1 MAFVFYNDTPLRMH
15 APGSIHDLSETHI
28 HGEPTMWHCV
38 KAHENDRRGW
48 LRQVPV
54 SPTLR
59 THRIAH
65 AGVMVTSAPYR
76 VVRMNQSG
84 VYFLASLEGEGRIL
98 VDGRWKKCG
107 PRTAVVLPPFVVNA
121 FHAVEGVDWKFCWVR
136 YEKQEPGQRPLISS
150 SAPQMATYD
159 GTPIWSAIQ
168 GLVAEAERDAQP
180 SAMFHWTELIQGY
193 VERFVQPWQ
202 QDDRL
207 SRLREKVAADVGHDW
222 TLDELA
228 GMAFVSTEH
237 LRRLCRK
244 ALGRT
249 PMHHVTWLRMRKAAE
264 LLSTT
269 PLKVE
274 TVATAVGYQ
283 NPFVFSN
290 TFKKWIGWRPSEHRS
305 RSGTGGL

>member
-1 MAFVFYNDTPLRMH
+1 MH
-15 APGSIHDLSETHI
+15 APTSIHELSETHI
-28 HGEPTMWHCV
+28 PGSPLRWGCV
-38 KAHENDRRGW
+38 KAHEGDRRAW
-48 LRQVPV
+48 LKGVPV
-54 SPTLR
+54 CATLQ

-65 AGVMVTSAPYR
+65 AGLTVARAPYR

-84 VYFLASLEGEGRIL
+84 VYFLASLEGEGRVL
-98 VDGRWKKCG
+98 VDGRWRRCG
-107 PRTAVVLPPFVVNA
+107 EGQAVVLPPFVVNA
-121 FHAVEGVDWKFCWVR
+121 FHAVDEAGWKFCWVR
-136 YEKQEPGQRPLISS
+136 YERQEPGHRPLISS
-150 SAPQMATYD
+150 SAPQMAAFD
-159 GTPIWSAIQ
+159 GQPIWCAIE
-168 GLVAEAERDAQP
+168 GLIAEARGAAQP
-180 SAMFHWTELIQGY
+180 AGMFHWTELIQGY
-193 VERFVQPWQ
+193 VERFVQPWRE
-202 QDDRL
+202 DDRL
-207 SRLREKVAADVGHDW
+207 SRLWEKVAADVGHDW

-228 GMAFVSTEH
+228 AMAFVSTEH

-269 PLKVE
+269 HLKVE
-274 TVATAVGYQ
+274 TVSTAVGYQ